1 MDSNQLNRVM
11 KSDRMGSIFFRG
23 VFPADRFRDQTVAKL
38 PSGYIINTDPSD
50 EPGSHWV
57 AVYVNGTAS
66 NPIGEFFCSYGESPE
81 TYNFKNWIESNSMR
95 WTYNEKRYQ
104 ADSSSVCGHY
114 CLFYLLHRFRNIPL
128 RTIQDMFTNDYV
140 LNDTMVNNFISERF
154 NIDLPVTDFN
164 FIDSQIARALR
175 KKLEYKYLR

>member
-38 PSGYIINTDPSD
+38 PNGYIINTDPSD

-66 NPIGEFFCSYGESPE
+66 NPIGE
-81 TYNFKNWIESNSMR
+81 SN
-95 WTYNEKRYQ
+95 KRNRR
-104 ADSSSVCGHY
+104 G
-114 CLFYLLHRFRNIPL
+114 LIPY
-128 RTIQDMFTNDYV
+128 TV
-140 LNDTMVNNFISERF
+140 TMI
-154 NIDLPVTDFN
+154 L
-164 FIDSQIARALR
+164 
-175 KKLEYKYLR
+175 